1 LAWLRPDLAFTS
13 LRGNIATRLSRVP
26 PAGAVVVAAAAL
38 ERLGLVD
45 RAAEL
50 LDVSVLLPQV
60 GQGAI
65 AVESREADERVLS
78 LLRSIDDSR
87 AHTALKAE
95 RAFLARLGSG
105 CDLPVGAYAHVEAE
119 SGELEIEG
127 LMASVDG
134 QVLIR
139 RLRRGALGSASVVG
153 ASLAEE
159 ILLTFEERKPP
170 L

>member
-1 LAWLRPDLAFTS
+1 
-13 LRGNIATRLSRVP
+13 
-26 PAGAVVVAAAAL
+26 
-38 ERLGLVD
+38 
-45 RAAEL
+45 
-50 LDVSVLLPQV
+50 V

-65 AVESREADERVLS
+65 AVEGREADEQVLS
-78 LLRSIDDSR
+78 LLRSIDDAR
-87 AHTALKAE
+87 AHSALKAE

-105 CDLPVGAYAHVEAE
+105 CDLPVGAYAHTEE

-139 RLRRGALGSASVVG
+139 RLRRGATDSAAVVG

-159 ILLTFEERKPP
+159 ILLTFEEAKPP